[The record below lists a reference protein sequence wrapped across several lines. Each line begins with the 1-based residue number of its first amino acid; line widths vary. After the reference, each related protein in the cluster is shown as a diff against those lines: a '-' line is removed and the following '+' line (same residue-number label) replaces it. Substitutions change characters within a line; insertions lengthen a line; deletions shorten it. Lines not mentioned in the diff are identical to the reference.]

1 MTACYLTWTPE
12 QWTQLK
18 AGAGNEGWSIIQQKI
33 TIMKK
38 YMKDNYGID
47 MDNLRSTIDR
57 RCTELQTM
65 DLTELPD

>member
-1 MTACYLTWTPE
+1 
-12 QWTQLK
+12 
-18 AGAGNEGWSIIQQKI
+18 
-33 TIMKK
+33 MKK